1 MLLLFER
8 ATSTALSCMYSLKCV
23 VMKMWNLFQKKERK
37 EMHRIFSCSIHDDV
51 EILGHVFHG
60 LKDIQAYVE
69 MTKYD
74 GGVSD
79 SYAREPEKK
88 GTVHV
93 GELWMR
99 YPCFDSSDFLYENR
113 SYQNFILRD
122 RPITS
127 SDMKRLEKLPT
138 HMNAKRL
145 DASVPEEMLP
155 MVYYVGEGNTMLVAV

>member
-1 MLLLFER
+1 MN
-8 ATSTALSCMYSLKCV
+8 
-23 VMKMWNLFQKKERK
+23 MWNLLKKKERK
-37 EMHRIFSCSIHDDV
+37 EKHSIFSCSIHDDV
-51 EILGHVFHG
+51 EILGHVFLG

-74 GGVSD
+74 GGSGD
-79 SYAREPEKK
+79 ASNREPEKK
-88 GTVHV
+88 GKVHV

-99 YPCFDSSDFLYENR
+99 YPCFDSSDYLYENR
-113 SYQNFILRD
+113 SYQNFIFRD

-127 SDMKRLEKLPT
+127 SDMERLEKLPA

-155 MVYYVGEGNTMLVAV
+155 MVYYVGDGDTMWVAI

>member
-1 MLLLFER
+1 
-8 ATSTALSCMYSLKCV
+8 
-23 VMKMWNLFQKKERK
+23 MKMWNLFKKKEHQ
-37 EMHRIFSCSIHDDV
+37 EEHRIFSCSIHDDV

-69 MTKYD
+69 MSKYD
-74 GGVSD
+74 GGSGD
-79 SYAREPEKK
+79 AGKCEPEKK
-88 GTVHV
+88 GKVHV

-113 SYQNFILRD
+113 SYKNFILRE

-127 SDMKRLEKLPT
+127 SDMERLEKLPT

-155 MVYYVGEGNTMLVAV
+155 MVYYVGDGDTMWVAV